1 MDLEEYGNT
10 SAASV
15 AIAMADMRDKGLLK
29 PGMLAVSVGFGAGLT
44 YGGMLF
50 RA

>member
-1 MDLEEYGNT
+1 METPRQPALQF
-10 SAASV
+10 
-15 AIAMADMRDKGLLK
+15 AMADMRDKGLLK